1 MSIGDLLTVGDRLE
15 EAVKCLAQIRP
26 SDDRYQ
32 LYEEIAIAILDS
44 EHQDFAPGALEA
56 YLMNYLQQLNQ

>member
-1 MSIGDLLTVGDRLE
+1 MTIRDLSEVGARLE

-26 SDDRYQ
+26 NDDRYQ

-44 EHQDFAPGALEA
+44 EHRDFAPGALEA
-56 YLMNYLQQLNQ
+56 YLAEYLQRISQ

>member
-1 MSIGDLLTVGDRLE
+1 MDYPDFPEVGARLE

-26 SDDRYQ
+26 NDDRNQ
-32 LYEEIAIAILDS
+32 LYAEIAIAILDS

-56 YLMNYLQQLNQ
+56 YLTDYLSHLS